1 MSSSTKYKK
10 RYQIDPSWINSLY
23 GTGNVYG
30 SGNVYGNTTYGST
43 TWQNTVSAT
52 NYTAYTNPQDPH
64 TQFIEALISH
74 VKVLIQDM
82 NHAEEQKRIQI
93 AQRQYP
99 YTYYSS
105 GTTAD
110 PQIINQPSTS
120 TSYPFSEDSSELR
133 QFRNNIRTLIEW
145 YVNSVK
151 TELEYEHFKE
161 LEELLELP
169 TPKTQKD

>member
-1 MSSSTKYKK
+1 MSSSAKKYK
-10 RYQIDPSWINSLY
+10 INPNWINSLY

-52 NYTAYTNPQDPH
+52 SYTLHTNPQDFH
-64 TQFIEALISH
+64 TQFIEALVQH
-74 VKVLIQDM
+74 VKTLIQDVQYS
-82 NHAEEQKRIQI
+82 EEQRRMKEN
-93 AQRQYP
+93 P
-99 YTYYSS
+99 YNSYYSS
-105 GTTAD
+105 GTSAN
-110 PQIINQPSTS
+110 PQLGANTI
-120 TSYPFSEDSSELR
+120 TSYPFAEDSPEVR
-133 QFRNNIRTLIEW
+133 QFRSRIKSLLEW
-145 YVNSVK
+145 YISTVK

>member
-1 MSSSTKYKK
+1 MSSSMNKYKV
-10 RYQIDPSWINSLY
+10 DPSWINSLY

-30 SGNVYGNTTYGST
+30 SGNVYGNTSTYGST
-43 TWQNTVSAT
+43 VYQNTVSAT
-52 NYTAYTNPQDPH
+52 RYTVHDPQDSH
-64 TQFIEALISH
+64 TQFIEEIILY

-82 NHAEEQKRIQI
+82 YYTEEQKRIE
-93 AQRQYP
+93 AQKQYP
-99 YTYYSS
+99 YNYYSS
-105 GTTAD
+105 DTTAD

-120 TSYPFSEDSSELR
+120 TSYPLSEDNSDLK
-133 QFRNNIRTLIEW
+133 QFRNRVRTLIER
-145 YVNSVK
+145 YISTVK